1 MYVSFAG
8 TMEVYQVA
16 TVAESILGKLW
27 LEKTKFAG
35 TKIVI
40 REALNENKICCE
52 SHSSAA
58 FSLVMKSD
66 FKLLHCT
73 SVL

>member
-1 MYVSFAG
+1 
-8 TMEVYQVA
+8 MEVYQVA
-16 TVAESILGKLW
+16 TNAESGLGKLW
-27 LEKTKFAG
+27 LEISKFAG
-35 TKIVI
+35 KKIVT
-40 REALNENKICCE
+40 REALNEKKICRE